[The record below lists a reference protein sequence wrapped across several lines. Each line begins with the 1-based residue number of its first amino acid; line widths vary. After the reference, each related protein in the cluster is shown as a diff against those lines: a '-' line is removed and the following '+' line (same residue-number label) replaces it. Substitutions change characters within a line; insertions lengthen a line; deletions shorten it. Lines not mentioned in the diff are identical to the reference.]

1 MLIKLFED
9 NPNQRDI
16 LKITAVL
23 KRGGVIIYPTDTVYA
38 MGCAINQVKAVQR
51 VCALKGVKPEKA
63 DFSMICRDLSEI
75 ALYAKVSNEVFKIMK
90 RHLPGP
96 FTFILNATT
105 KLPNVLM
112 NRRKTIGVR
121 IPDNYIVRAIVEELG
136 HPLLTTSIHD
146 DDEIV
151 EYMTDPELIHERYCK
166 SVDSVKMSLLL
177 SSIAQEMRSRY
188 CGRGSVN
195 YKKNALFFP
204 ESFCKQD
211 EYCKY
216 FQTSD

>member
-16 LKITAVL
+16 LKIIAVL
-23 KRGGVIIYPTDTVYA
+23 KQGGVIIYPTDTVYA

-166 SVDSVKMSLLL
+166 SVDLVIDGGFGQNVASTVVDCTGDEISVLRQGIGEL
-177 SSIAQEMRSRY
+177 
-188 CGRGSVN
+188 
-195 YKKNALFFP
+195 
-204 ESFCKQD
+204 
-211 EYCKY
+211 
-216 FQTSD
+216 